1 MASWVASSA
10 SSQCLRRH
18 LQSAPSQFHT
28 ALPLFFPIINIAG
41 DNVICLPPD
50 WGPDKSSTELRDALT
65 DPRLPVDRKKSIV
78 EDLLGEKTSAL
89 SVNLVNFVVGVGM
102 SSDLPAI
109 ADKLA
114 ERSAAERNKV
124 IAEVRTAVELDDET
138 IAKLG
143 ASLSKA
149 TGKDVEVKTVVDPS
163 VVGGVYARVG
173 DTVIDGSLSNRMQEL
188 RETLTRR

>member
-1 MASWVASSA
+1 MTSDPRIDGYAAAILEVAKAEGELARVGDEMFRIARAFESSA
-10 SSQCLRRH
+10 
-18 LQSAPSQFHT
+18 
-28 ALPLFFPIINIAG
+28 
-41 DNVICLPPD
+41 
-50 WGPDKSSTELRDALT
+50 ELRDALT
-65 DPRLPVDRKKSIV
+65 DPRLPIDRKTSIV
-78 EDLLGEKTSAL
+78 GDLLGEKTSAL

-114 ERSAAERNKV
+114 ERAAAERNKV
-124 IAEVRTAVELDDET
+124 IGEVRTAVELDDET

-143 ASLSKA
+143 AALSRA